1 MKQLYLI
8 VLGVVALC
16 TACHSD
22 QTTTDSANPAQ
33 TEPTIYEHISA
44 AYEQKQHELPDKATA
59 GFWDWL
65 KRVASADAKAAAAY
79 AVKKGMKSDWK
90 EALLIGAAAS
100 VGEAVTVKKSIHG
113 IQNTAEVKS
122 YHALVLP
129 NIQQIKTANFSANS
143 MDDAGYYH
151 YVLVNEVLKDST
163 LSTIPSN
170 ELFAMLYDKIYQQA
184 EQLGLQASYEKDTA
198 VALLEKIN
206 QLDDNESDTY
216 YATLYPFENKEDLAH
231 FKPIAKIYTT
241 TFFRLNNT
249 ALFTAYSKE
258 METAVLADA
267 TLSQQVKDVLLLEMA
282 TYRFGNTYYFSKF

>member
-8 VLGVVALC
+8 VLGIVALC
-16 TACHSD
+16 TACDSD
-22 QTTTDSANPAQ
+22 QATTDSANPAQ
-33 TEPTIYEHISA
+33 TESTIYEHISA
-44 AYEQKQHELPDKATA
+44 TYEQKQHELPNKATA

-100 VGEAVTVKKSIHG
+100 VGEAVTVKNPIHG
-113 IQNTAEVKS
+113 AQNTAEVKS
-122 YHALVLP
+122 YHTLVLP
-129 NIQQIKTANFSANS
+129 NIQQIKTANFSANT

-170 ELFAMLYDKIYQQA
+170 ELFAILYDKIYQQA
-184 EQLGLQASYEKDTA
+184 EQLGLQASYEKEAA
-198 VALLEKIN
+198 VTLLEKIN

-216 YATLYPFENKEDLAH
+216 YASLYPFENKEDLAH

-258 METAVLADA
+258 MEAAVLADA

-282 TYRFGNTYYFSKF
+282 TYRFGNTYYFSEF

>member
-22 QTTTDSANPAQ
+22 QATTDSVNPAQ

-44 AYEQKQHELPDKATA
+44 TYEQKQHKLPDKATA

-258 METAVLADA
+258 MEAAVLADA

>member
-22 QTTTDSANPAQ
+22 QATTDSANPAQ
-33 TEPTIYEHISA
+33 TKPTIYEHISA
-44 AYEQKQHELPDKATA
+44 TYEKKQQELPNKTTA
-59 GFWDWL
+59 GFWGWL
-65 KRVASADAKAAAAY
+65 KKVASADAKAAAAY

-90 EALLIGAAAS
+90 EALLISAAAS
-100 VGEAVTVKKSIHG
+100 VGEAITVKKSIQSA
-113 IQNTAEVKS
+113 QNTTEAEP
-122 YHALVLP
+122 YHTLVLS
-129 NIQQIKTANFSANS
+129 NIQQIKTAEFSSNT

-151 YVLVNEVLKDST
+151 YVLVNEVLKDSM
-163 LSTIPSN
+163 LSTIPPN

-184 EQLGLQASYEKDTA
+184 EQLGLQAPYEKEEA

-206 QLDDNESDTY
+206 QVADNESDAY
-216 YATLYPFENKEDLAH
+216 YATLYPFENKEDFAH

-241 TFFRLNNT
+241 TFYRLNNT

-258 METAVLADA
+258 MEAAVLADA